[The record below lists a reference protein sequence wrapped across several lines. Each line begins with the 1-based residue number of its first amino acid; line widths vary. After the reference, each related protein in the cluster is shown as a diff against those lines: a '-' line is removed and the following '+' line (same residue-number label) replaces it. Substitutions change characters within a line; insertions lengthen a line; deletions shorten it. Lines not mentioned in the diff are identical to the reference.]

1 MSALIQSAGRHQTQ
15 NHPVRLRGPSGAI
28 LAANK
33 QRIPLICKRKYAVR
47 LSLKDII
54 DKGLRDMAVHK
65 GPAELSEATSSAFS
79 LNAFRKHVE
88 VYKVIQAIW
97 KCVESQQPIIS
108 RQPQQV
114 HSAAAGMCVY
124 HDHRLRLKANKKFI
138 PFRVS
143 EFVCSSFCGK
153 CFFY

>member
-1 MSALIQSAGRHQTQ
+1 
-15 NHPVRLRGPSGAI
+15 
-28 LAANK
+28 
-33 QRIPLICKRKYAVR
+33 
-47 LSLKDII
+47 
-54 DKGLRDMAVHK
+54 MAVHK

-79 LNAFRKHVE
+79 HDAFKKHVE

-143 EFVCSSFCGK
+143 EFVCGSFCGK